1 MKLHLPSRLR
11 SSVLLCLSAF
21 SALSSTLSTG
31 ILSSSAVVISLAASP
46 AKGAPIV
53 DKTFE
58 YAGTT
63 YSGAELV
70 TLDVSNT
77 ANVAAGGA
85 SHAISRVAN
94 MTVTLDVDG
103 TPTDKKMTEK
113 VHALNSTDYS
123 SDNYDYEIW
132 KSFCGSKESNDGN
145 RAIYGYGQT
154 MKLTGADAAWTLTL
168 DFTPID
174 FGGLI
179 TEAATDSG
187 SYTIGRSSFSKS
199 SSLNI
204 TANETAGANMHI
216 NAETTLVG
224 SSASINTSGTW
235 VLNKNLTF
243 AEFTTVAAG
252 KQIAIAGEGA
262 LNISGDLTLNAG
274 SRIVG
279 ENNAINATGTLT
291 LNLSGLTS
299 GAAPL
304 ISTEGAV
311 AANGFTLVDYPP
323 LEVGEYALIST
334 TDSSASALANLFTN
348 NDRYS
353 VSNRNGLVLLT
364 VSENPEGCFIF
375 ASRLTSSGEMVGYER
390 ILFTESHANASGGAI
405 YNGDSFTMNDNKSVT
420 FSGNSAAYY
429 YDGGAIYNEGSFT
442 MNNNAAVTFSGN
454 SAANHDGGAINNRNS
469 FSLSSNE
476 VVTFE
481 ENAAAYGGAIYNDG
495 VRSKDNNAFITLS
508 DNETVTFSRNSA
520 NSCGGAIYN
529 YRNAS
534 RFVIARNR
542 NVIFSENSAAT
553 GGGAIYNFGV
563 FTLSDNGDVT
573 FSRNTAAEGGAIYNS
588 GTFTLSGNG
597 DVVFEKNYEK
607 VSNSYR
613 LRSIY
618 SVEGTL
624 NLSASAGKS
633 ILFKDSVYA
642 SGTVNLNQGGTGDI
656 IFSGATTEADLREVK
671 GGVNG
676 TAEEILNSRTSEI
689 ATNATLYGGRL
700 IVEDGAILK
709 GCGITVT
716 EGANATVRLNGATL
730 DETGYA
736 IAVSSGSGLEFVRE
750 NTLAASAVSL
760 ADNSFL
766 SFALDEA
773 LTAVNWDADLDIQ
786 GGLTLN
792 LTHEDKPV
800 HETYALLA
808 MQSGNTVTG
817 WEAAN
822 LSISGASAEHL
833 VWENNTL
840 YYRPMLVQENGDTTL
855 DTDVGTNATG
865 GTIGGKDDVVIDGN
879 GHTLTV
885 KNAVQLVQMALKNG
899 TVKLEGENNNVVSV
913 TLTEGGELVLT
924 AGAGL
929 KTGDIISM
937 VANGK
942 GELVIS
948 GDITLDDKGMK
959 GKNGNLATV
968 NHADMKVLGDASI
981 SNVRVE
987 DSSIDL
993 MEGSTVNFTNVVL
1006 SADARITDDP
1016 ATANLNNVYAELV
1029 LGVNTEQTDRGT
1041 LSTGSVLTQT
1051 GNTGETL
1058 TLTGDSPV
1066 LMLEATTFDSLTLT
1080 GTSLTLSLSGMTQEE
1095 FDAAS
1100 IIGIA
1105 FTSGKDYAVF
1115 DSSLAVLLTL
1125 DGGITFTPGYTLGG
1139 DGTTLYF
1146 CGANAPVVPEPATA
1160 TLSLLALSALAV
1172 RRKRK

>member
-21 SALSSTLSTG
+21 SALSPTLSTG

-46 AKGAPIV
+46 AKGTPIV

-85 SHAISRVAN
+85 SHAISGVAN

-103 TPTDKKMTEK
+103 TPTDKKMTDV

-123 SDNYDYEIW
+123 SNDYAIW
-132 KSFCGSKESNDGN
+132 KSFCSDVGT
-145 RAIYGYGQT
+145 YGYGQT
-154 MKLTGADAAWTLTL
+154 MKLAGADTAWTLTL

-187 SYTIGRSSFSKS
+187 SYTIGRSYSH
-199 SSLNI
+199 LNI
-204 TANETAGANMHI
+204 AANETAGANMHI
-216 NAETTLVG
+216 NAATTLVSNG
-224 SSASINTSGTW
+224 TTVNTSGSW
-235 VLNKNLTF
+235 VLNKDLFF
-243 AEFTTVAAG
+243 ASATTIAAG
-252 KQIAIAGEGA
+252 KEIALSGEGT
-262 LNISGDLTLNAG
+262 LNIGGALTLNAD

-311 AANGFTLVDYPP
+311 AANGFTLANYSS
-323 LEVGEYALIST
+323 LETGEYALIST
-334 TDSSASALANLFTN
+334 TDSSASALASLFTTN
-348 NDRYS
+348 IDRYS
-353 VSNRNGLVLLT
+353 VSNRNGVVLLT
-364 VSENPEGCFIF
+364 VHYAEFTATTRQTEPLTLGGYKFIRF
-375 ASRLTSSGEMVGYER
+375 EDIHSRFDL
-390 ILFTESHANASGGAI
+390 GGAI
-405 YNGDSFTMNDNKSVT
+405 YNDGFFKLTDNETVI
-420 FSGNSAAYY
+420 FSDNSTLSN
-429 YDGGAIYNEGSFT
+429 GGAIYNEGSFK

-454 SAANHDGGAINNRNS
+454 SAAHYDGGAINNRNS
-469 FSLSSNE
+469 FSLSCNE
-476 VVTFE
+476 VVAFE

-520 NSCGGAIYN
+520 NYCGGAIYN

-553 GGGAIYNFGV
+553 GGGAIYNWGV

-597 DVVFEKNYEK
+597 DVLFEKNAEI
-607 VSNSYR
+607 VNGSYR

-618 SVEGTL
+618 AYGTL
-624 NLSASAGKS
+624 NLSASEGKS

-642 SGTVNLNQGGTGDI
+642 AGTVELNQDGKGDI
-656 IFSGATTEADLREVK
+656 IFSAATTEADLREVK
-671 GGVNG
+671 GGIAG
-676 TAEEILNSRTSEI
+676 TAEEILNSRTSEL
-689 ATNATLYGGRL
+689 ATTLNAKLYGGRL

-709 GCGITVT
+709 GRGITIT
-716 EGANATVRLNGATL
+716 ESANATIRLNGGTL
-730 DETGYA
+730 NETGYE
-736 IAVSSGSGLEFVRE
+736 IAVYSGSGLEFEGE
-750 NTLAASAVSL
+750 NMLAAASVSL

-766 SFALDEA
+766 SFILDEA
-773 LTAVNWDADLDIQ
+773 QTAVNWNADLDIQ

-817 WEAAN
+817 WDAAN
-822 LSISGASAEHL
+822 LSLSGASAEHL

-855 DTDVGTNATG
+855 DKDVDTDAAG
-865 GTIGGKDDVVIDGN
+865 GTIGGKDDVAIEGN

-913 TLTEGGELVLT
+913 ALTEGGELVLT

-1080 GTSLTLSLSGMTQEE
+1080 GTSLTLCLSGMTQEE
-1095 FDAAS
+1095 FEAAS